1 MSTRDP
7 TGPAGPVHWSADAR
21 ASSPRYGDFYT
32 SEAGALAQARHVF
45 LHGNGL
51 PGRWQARTRFTVLE
65 TGFGLGLNFLATWQ
79 AWHDDPARCA
89 RLDYVAIEAHP
100 VSPDDIA
107 RAVAAAPEQAPLVP
121 LAQQLIARHPLP
133 LPGLH
138 RIEFVHADGPQA
150 GVLVLTLAIGH
161 APALLRELHLSADA
175 VYLDGFSPARNPD
188 MWSPALLK
196 SVARLMREGGTA
208 ASWTI
213 AAAVR
218 HGLAQAGFVVE
229 RAPGLPP
236 KRDAL
241 RARYA
246 PAWARPVGWPVH
258 PAQERPPG
266 EPHAL
271 VIGAGLAGAATT
283 RALRAR
289 GWRVTVVDATGPA
302 AGASGLPA
310 GLMVPHVSPD
320 DAPMSR
326 LTRAGAALLRDWI
339 GQDGLPARHW
349 REAGVLQQV
358 DDAHRARAP
367 AAWGELGLADRLF
380 ELREARPGQPA
391 RFFPQGLAIE
401 GGALVRHWLDAPGV
415 TPCWGRAAASLARQG
430 DGWAALD
437 AQGEVIAQAPVA
449 IVATALA
456 SLPLATPLATPG
468 DAATAGVLRAVRGQI
483 TLGRTALPAADVPA
497 HALSGHG
504 HFIAA
509 LNAESPWPWL
519 VGASFERGEATP
531 EASSTAHAGNLDK
544 LCQLAPALARQ
555 VEGDFDPATARAWV
569 QVRCA
574 SPDRLPLVGPVP
586 GRPGLH
592 MLAALGS
599 RGLSLTAVCAELL
612 ASQIDGDPWPVEE
625 RLARALAPARFI
637 ADPAAARPGGETS
650 APA

>member
-7 TGPAGPVHWSADAR
+7 TGPAGPVHWSADGR

-51 PGRWQARTRFTVLE
+51 PGRWQARARFTVLE

-79 AWHDDPARCA
+79 AWHDDPARCT

-100 VSPDDIA
+100 VSADDIA
-107 RAVAAAPEQAPLVP
+107 RAVAASPEQAPLAP
-121 LAQQLIARHPLP
+121 LARQLIARHPLP

-150 GVLVLTLAIGH
+150 GVLALTLAIGD

-208 ASWTI
+208 ATWTI

-246 PAWARPVGWPVH
+246 PAWARPASWPVH
-258 PAQERPPG
+258 EARSDAPG
-266 EPHAL
+266 ERHAL
-271 VIGAGLAGAATT
+271 VIGAGLAGAATA

-289 GWRVTVVDATGPA
+289 GWHVTVVDATGPA

-339 GQDGLPARHW
+339 GQDSLPARHW

-367 AAWGELGLADRLF
+367 AAWDELDLPTRLF

-391 RFFPQGLAIE
+391 RYFPGGVAIE
-401 GGALVRHWLDAPGV
+401 GGALVRHWLAAEGV
-415 TPCWGRAAASLARQG
+415 TPCWGRAVASLTRRE

-437 AQGEVIAQAPVA
+437 PHAVVIAQAPVA

-456 SLPLATPLATPG
+456 SLPLATPG
-468 DAATAGVLRAVRGQI
+468 DPSTSGVLRAVRGQI
-483 TLGRTALPAADVPA
+483 TLGRTPLPPADAPP

-509 LNAESPWPWL
+509 LNEDAGWPWL

-531 EASSTAHAGNLDK
+531 EASAAAHAGNLDK
-544 LCQLAPALARQ
+544 FRQLAPALARQ
-555 VEGDFDPATARAWV
+555 VEGDFDPAVARAWV

-599 RGLSLTAVCAELL
+599 RGLSLAAVCAELL

-637 ADPAAARPGGETS
+637 ADPAAARPGAETS
-650 APA
+650 ARA